1 MQKVGGRMIRG
12 VRGATTVTENTET
25 QILTNTKALVED
37 MVAKNNITADT
48 ISHVFISVTKE
59 INAAFPAKSLRQ
71 IPNWTYVPVIGMKEY
86 DVPNSLSQCIR
97 VMMAVNTTTEQEKIQ
112 HVVHNEAIKLR
123 PDLIQ
128 KGSKSYDKLKI

>member
-1 MQKVGGRMIRG
+1 ENMMQKVGGWMIRG

-37 MVAKNNITADT
+37 MAAKNNIIAET

-71 IPNWTYVPVIGMKEY
+71 IPNWTYVPVMCMTEI
-86 DVPNSLSQCIR
+86 DVPNSLSHCIR
-97 VMMAVNTTTEQEKIQ
+97 IMMVVNITTEQDKIQ
-112 HVVHNEAIKLR
+112 HVFHNEAIKLR

-128 KGSKSYDKLKI
+128 K